1 MSLHLLKKLQQSKND
16 LLWNDHPDL
25 LIWILHIGGS
35 FSPKGTVRSEYK
47 AILQINNASRRG
59 ERYDSLAELILI
71 LDQFIWSE
79 KAYRAQ
85 VEEFWNEIQ
94 TV

>member
-1 MSLHLLKKLQQSKND
+1 M
-16 LLWNDHPDL
+16 
-25 LIWILHIGGS
+25 GGS
-35 FSPKGTVRSEYK
+35 FSPKGTVRLEYK
-47 AILQINNASRRG
+47 AILQLNHASRLR
-59 ERYDSLAELILI
+59 ERYDSLAELIQI

-85 VEEFWNEIQ
+85 VEEFWNEMQ

>member
-1 MSLHLLKKLQQSKND
+1 MHLLKKLQESKDD

-25 LIWILHIGGS
+25 LIWIMHMGGS

-47 AILQINNASRRG
+47 AMLQDNYASRFG
-59 ERYDSLAELILI
+59 ERYDSLAELIQI

-79 KAYRAQ
+79 KAYHAQ

>member
-1 MSLHLLKKLQQSKND
+1 MHLLKKLQESKDD
-16 LLWNDHPDL
+16 LLWNDHPAL
-25 LIWILHIGGS
+25 LIWIMYMGGS

-47 AILQINNASRRG
+47 AMLQDNYASRFG
-59 ERYDSLAELILI
+59 ERYDSLAELIQI

-79 KAYRAQ
+79 KAYHAQ